1 MDKPFSAPSLCI
13 SVKTGYSIAIHP
25 PLFIQP
31 LPYIIMDTIESQDGT
46 RKLYR
51 RMAFIV
57 DYLKSHSQVT
67 IENLIEGIVGA
78 GLGSGPQGKCS
89 RQSVY
94 RAMNTLMAKYKCPLR
109 YDVPKHSYVLDD
121 QEWEFV
127 APMILSD
134 SELLALTLG
143 AKFAHDFLPAA
154 LADRIEAAVAKTL
167 AGCGASSQSVRRTES
182 FKFLSGWRPDENGD
196 IFLTVF
202 EAWSSRRLLYID
214 YKDEGGAESKRVIEP
229 QALAFFDMEWN
240 IKAYCHKRD
249 AVRTFL
255 LSRIAGAVMLEETFE
270 PRREIIDSLTYDS
283 FYDFPKIPDVKIRLT
298 ERGVQYAK
306 RQILHTRQATEPDA
320 EPGWYILTVPEAS
333 LERVVPW
340 VLAQGGDA
348 VPLSPGKLVDEVR
361 RRGRELAK
369 AIGAV

>member
-1 MDKPFSAPSLCI
+1 
-13 SVKTGYSIAIHP
+13 
-25 PLFIQP
+25 
-31 LPYIIMDTIESQDGT
+31 MDTIESQDGT

-127 APMILSD
+127 APTILSD

-143 AKFAHDFLPAA
+143 AKFAHDFLPAV
-154 LADRIEAAVAKTL
+154 LAERIEAAVAKTL

-202 EAWSSRRLLYID
+202 DAWCSRRLLYID
-214 YKDEGGAESKRVIEP
+214 YKDEGGAESKRIIEP

-270 PRREIIDSLTYDS
+270 PRHEIIDSLTYDS
-283 FYDFPKIPDVKIRLT
+283 FYDFSKIPDVRIRLT

-306 RQILHTRQATEPDA
+306 RQILQCLRLRLYAATATSTMRIGGGGGMQSRPNGGARQSAATMNLTIAVPMLPPSGFAPTAAGCRRQGLMAGAA
-320 EPGWYILTVPEAS
+320 EPAL
-333 LERVVPW
+333 L
-340 VLAQGGDA
+340 
-348 VPLSPGKLVDEVR
+348 R
-361 RRGRELAK
+361 RRSSRRSRG
-369 AIGAV
+369 